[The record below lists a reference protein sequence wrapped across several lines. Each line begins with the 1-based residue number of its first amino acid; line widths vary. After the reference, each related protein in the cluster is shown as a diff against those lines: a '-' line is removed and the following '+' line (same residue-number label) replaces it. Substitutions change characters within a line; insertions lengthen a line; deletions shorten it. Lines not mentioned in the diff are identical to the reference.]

1 MDAFKNNIRKWVE
14 LDNKA
19 QRYKLKM
26 DELKK
31 EKEKYEMERNK
42 LGDNVLSFMEN
53 NKLEDNEIVISD
65 GKLKYFNSK
74 SSTSI
79 SQKFIQERLKLYF
92 KNEDKAK
99 EITDFIYGGRE
110 VTLTPVLKRTK
121 KKGKE

>member
-1 MDAFKNNIRKWVE
+1 MDTFKNNIRKWVE

-99 EITDFIYGGRE
+99 EITDFIYDGRE

-121 KKGKE
+121 KKGQN